1 MNTADQRLIE
11 PSLRMTVYSLLAR
24 ALNYPGEE
32 LVESLTTG
40 EFATKLAGALDA
52 LGLLRSPDVEPS
64 LKTAYAKPDQNKKK
78 LLLDLE
84 KDYTWMCFASK
95 PRQVYLFES
104 VYREGKLIQES
115 TFQIARLYHEAGLKL
130 SEDFKLP
137 PDHVAV
143 ELEFMAYLCFNEIN
157 GIKNNDQKIE
167 SYARELQKK
176 VLEEHLRKFG
186 LFLAERLEQ
195 HAKTTFYK
203 TTARA
208 MKSILSA

>member
-32 LVESLTTG
+32 LVESLTIG
-40 EFATKLAGALDA
+40 EFAAKLAGALDA
-52 LGLLRSPDVEPS
+52 LGLIGSPDVEPS
-64 LKTAYAKPDQNKKK
+64 LKTAYAKPDQNKKE

-167 SYARELQKK
+167 SYARDLQKK